1 MCGIYLYKSINKT
14 NAEGVVLDGLKNLEY
29 RGYDSWGMASL
40 DLENNLRLNK
50 FVGKVSENNF
60 VTMESGLAMG
70 HTRWATHGK
79 VTEENSHPH
88 ISNSKR
94 YVVIHNGI
102 FENYLEQKNV
112 LEKQNIKFY
121 SQTDTEVIANML
133 EQEPLAKV
141 FRRVK
146 GSNALIVLDTKTNK
160 VTMAKNGSPLHVGV
174 NTVGDI
180 FVSSDLNIILEN
192 SDKVYSLKDG
202 EVVDL
207 DKLNNLNFV
216 KNTKIPPTPLKGGKS
231 QDGLNTFVYF
241 MQKEIFDQKSVSVL
255 AYEKNIPLGDSW
267 YKNKNIFAS
276 GCGTA
281 YHAALMFSNLAA
293 KKGISV
299 KAIPANECESVQNL
313 ISKKT
318 ILFLFS
324 QSGETADSI
333 SFAKVVKEKGGKVF
347 SVLNSENST
356 LSQISEKTFLIHS
369 GKEVAVASTKAFTS
383 MVLTSMRLL
392 GYKIPKNVFKILDEY
407 INYELFEKIKNIVK
421 NFEEVKDLFVIGKG
435 EENIVAL
442 ETALKIKEISYI
454 HAEGFAAGELKHGVL
469 ALIQEKV
476 LSIVMNSNEK
486 YSADIENAS
495 LQIKARGGQVLGV
508 GHENKEYFDYFIEIP
523 KLKNDKQGL
532 AIIFTTIVGQ
542 ILGYEFALAR
552 GNNPDKPRNLAKS
565 VTVK

>member
-1 MCGIYLYKSINKT
+1 MCGIYLYKSIINN
-14 NAEGVVLDGLKNLEY
+14 NAEEVVLSGLKNLEY
-29 RGYDSWGMASL
+29 RGYDSWGIASV
-40 DLENNLRLNK
+40 DIENKLRLNK

-60 VTMESGLAMG
+60 VTMESTLALG

-79 VTEENSHPH
+79 VTEQNSHPH
-88 ISNSKR
+88 ISNNQR
-94 YVVIHNGI
+94 YIVVHNGI
-102 FENYLEQKNV
+102 FENYLEQKNI
-112 LEKQNIKFY
+112 LLKQSVKFY
-121 SQTDTEVIANML
+121 SETDTEVIANML

-141 FRRVK
+141 FRQVK
-146 GSNALIVLDTKTNK
+146 GSNAFIVLDTKTNK
-160 VTMAKNGSPLHVGV
+160 VMLAKNGSPLHVGV
-174 NTVGDI
+174 NVAGDI
-180 FVSSDLNIILEN
+180 FVSSDLNIILES

-207 DKLNNLNFV
+207 DKLNNLKFV
-216 KNTKIPPTPLKGGKS
+216 KNAKIPLAHAKGGEA
-231 QDGLNTFVYF
+231 QDGLNTFAYF
-241 MQKEIFDQKSVSVL
+241 MQKEIFDQKSHSIL
-255 AYEKNIPLGDSW
+255 AYEKNTPLGDNW

-299 KAIPANECESVQNL
+299 KVIPANECESVQNL
-313 ISKKT
+313 IDKKT

-333 SFAKVVKEKGGKVF
+333 FFAKEVMRKGGKVY

-383 MVLTSMRLL
+383 MVLTSMSLL
-392 GYKIPKNVFKILDEY
+392 DYKIPKNSFKILDEY
-407 INYELFEKIKNIVK
+407 INYELFEHIKNIVK

-486 YSADIENAS
+486 YNSDIENAS

-508 GHENKEYFDYFIEIP
+508 GYENKDYFDYFIEIP
-523 KLKNDKQGL
+523 KLKKDVDGF

>member
-1 MCGIYLYKSINKT
+1 MCGIYLYKSNFNN
-14 NAEGVVLDGLKNLEY
+14 NAEEVVLSGLKNLEY
-29 RGYDSWGMASL
+29 RGYDSWGIASVG
-40 DLENNLRLNK
+40 LENNLRLNK

-60 VTMESGLAMG
+60 VTMGSTLALG

-79 VTEENSHPH
+79 VTEQNSHPH
-88 ISNSKR
+88 ISNSQR
-94 YVVIHNGI
+94 YIVVHNGI
-102 FENYLEQKNV
+102 FENYLEQKNI
-112 LEKQNIKFY
+112 LLKQSIKFY
-121 SQTDTEVIANML
+121 SETDTEVIANML

-141 FRRVK
+141 FRQVK
-146 GSNALIVLDTKTNK
+146 GSNAFIVLDTKTNK
-160 VTMAKNGSPLHVGV
+160 VMLAKNGSPLHIGIDASG
-174 NTVGDI
+174 NI
-180 FVSSDLNIILEN
+180 SVSSDLNLILES

-207 DKLNNLNFV
+207 DKLNNLKFS
-216 KNTKIPPTPLKGGKS
+216 KNAKILLAHAKGGEA
-231 QDGLNTFVYF
+231 QDGLNTFAYF
-241 MQKEIFDQKSVSVL
+241 MQKEIFDQKSHSIL
-255 AYEKNIPLGDSW
+255 AYEKNTPLRDNW
-267 YKNKNIFAS
+267 FKNKNIFAS

-299 KAIPANECESVQNL
+299 KVIPANECESVQNL
-313 ISKKT
+313 IDKKT

-333 SFAKVVKEKGGKVF
+333 SFGKVVMRKGGKVY

-383 MVLTSMRLL
+383 MVLTSMKLL
-392 GYKIPKNVFKILDEY
+392 DYKIPKNSFKILDEY
-407 INYELFEKIKNIVK
+407 ISYELFEKIKNVVK
-421 NFEEVKDLFVIGKG
+421 NLSEAKDLFVIGKG

-469 ALIQEKV
+469 ALIQDKV

-486 YSADIENAS
+486 YNSDIENAS

-508 GHENKEYFDYFIEIP
+508 GYENKDYFDYFIEIP
-523 KLKNDKQGL
+523 KLKKDVDGF
-532 AIIFTTIVGQ
+532 AIILTTIVGQ